1 MRKNINEF
9 VESLELFDDDGKK
22 LSEEKRE
29 KFLNLIKNSISEKPN
44 EIENLIV
51 GFSFE
56 EFSEFAEKCNKKL
69 SVFEINIDSEK
80 DFSCGDLSKDLYWI
94 SNTGKSESSILDMM
108 SIYKAIK
115 EKTSAKL
122 IYTMRVDESIEKNF
136 NIVLFSKF

>member
-80 DFSCGDLSKDLYWI
+80 AFSCGDLSKDL
-94 SNTGKSESSILDMM
+94 LDF
-108 SIYKAIK
+108 KHWK
-115 EKTSAKL
+115 K
-122 IYTMRVDESIEKNF
+122 RVINF
-136 NIVLFSKF
+136 RYDVNL